1 MEHSINKQ
9 MGFLFVGRVVS
20 FCLLF
25 ALPLVLV
32 RVFSTEDFGL
42 YKQLFLIHETI
53 FLSLTM
59 GVSAS
64 IFYFIPRYPQEWRAY
79 LQQTF
84 FILGCIGAFGA
95 AILVAYKSEVARL
108 LNNSDLEVYVPYIA
122 IYTGISL
129 LTTNFENIMVILKQS
144 RLAATT
150 IILSDFLRAFLMIGA
165 AIWAHS
171 MLVLIL
177 SAVTWMVVRLLLLL
191 AYLRTLRVPVWVTPD
206 MGRLEELFRFAVPFG
221 LAGISG
227 ILSDSLPQY
236 VVSHL
241 YTPALFAIYSVGCFQ
256 VPITTII
263 FSSISD
269 VTLVR
274 LGELQKADNE
284 NESARVIGD
293 SVVKIC
299 LLLLPAY
306 VWLMVNAKQVIV
318 LLFTER
324 FVGSVEIFRIF
335 LAMIVLVALQLDYV
349 PRAFLCGVDPAFF
362 QNR

>member
-1 MEHSINKQ
+1 
-9 MGFLFVGRVVS
+9 
-20 FCLLF
+20 
-25 ALPLVLV
+25 
-32 RVFSTEDFGL
+32 
-42 YKQLFLIHETI
+42 
-53 FLSLTM
+53 
-59 GVSAS
+59 
-64 IFYFIPRYPQEWRAY
+64 
-79 LQQTF
+79 
-84 FILGCIGAFGA
+84 
-95 AILVAYKSEVARL
+95 
-108 LNNSDLEVYVPYIA
+108 
-122 IYTGISL
+122 
-129 LTTNFENIMVILKQS
+129 
-144 RLAATT
+144 
-150 IILSDFLRAFLMIGA
+150 MIGA

-274 LGELQKADNE
+274 LGELQQADNE

-324 FVGSVEIFRIF
+324 FVGSVDIFRIF

-349 PRAFLCGVDPAFF
+349 PRAFADIGFLLRVNVLRLVLTAALLWFLVGPLGMVGAAFATVGGLAASKLIIIFRVKTLLKVTLKQLLPWNQLVRISLASLAAGVVAGLF
-362 QNR
+362 QMIERFSLPLELFLSATIFGTVYAVFVWKLSGVGAELKEWVLGRFKQWTRASVGA